1 MKIAVNNNWASLLT
15 LLVVVIPWLMGIVL
29 AKGFIQVLVSVLF
42 APYAWYLVVERLMH
56 VLGWV

>member
-29 AKGFIQVLVSVLF
+29 AKGFFQVLASVLF
-42 APYAWYLVVERLMH
+42 APYAWYLVVERLMQA
-56 VLGWV
+56 LGWA

>member
-29 AKGFIQVLVSVLF
+29 AKGFIQVLASVLF
-42 APYAWYLVVERLMH
+42 APYAWYLVVERLMQ
-56 VLGWV
+56 LTGFI